1 MNTAKQRTSALQW
14 IMLAL
19 SVLAIML
26 TKLLPAPEGL
36 SDAGFQILGILVA
49 AILLFLTWGTGW
61 TSMAVVFAMLTLPG
75 VGAGQVT
82 QATFGNNT
90 VVFLLFCFML
100 AACLTES
107 GAARRI
113 AVWFLTNRLARK
125 SPWWTIAMYFA
136 AVYALDFVLSAST
149 CIMILLPI
157 LLSMF
162 ESVGLER
169 SDRCKLSSALLLC
182 TVVVAQLA
190 NGANPISHAVTI
202 QGFSLYESY
211 VGAEMDFF
219 TFCAVSTPITLIT
232 TLLVFLLL
240 RFVWK
245 PDVSAFKRINYDE
258 LSASCGEFNRR
269 EKLSVF
275 FYLLCVVFWL
285 LPGLSDYIWPAASGV
300 LGKINNCFPPLA
312 VLFLM
317 NFIKVDGK
325 PILAWGDA
333 VKAVSWPT
341 FMFIASIMGL
351 GSFLGNTSFGIS
363 DWLSNVLAPIFTNVS
378 PILFVFVMVLIV
390 NVLTNFCSN
399 SVALSVVYAIAL
411 PLCLGVYSGSVNP
424 ALLSIL
430 ITSSAQNGWATA
442 PASPTAAVAY
452 ASGWGNSRH
461 ILVWGL
467 IIMVVQIA
475 VCMLWGA
482 AMGRTML
489 F

>member
-1 MNTAKQRTSALQW
+1 
-14 IMLAL
+14 MLAL
-19 SVLAIML
+19 AILAIVLA
-26 TKLLPAPEGL
+26 KLLPTPDGL
-36 SDAGFQILGILVA
+36 TDAGFQILGILVA
-49 AILLFLTWGTGW
+49 AIILFLTWGTGW
-61 TSMAVVFAMLTLPG
+61 TSMAIVFAMLTLPG
-75 VGAGQVT
+75 VSAAQVT

-113 AVWFLTNRLARK
+113 AVWFLTNKLARK

-136 AVYALDFVLSAST
+136 AVYVLDFFLSAST

-162 ESVGLER
+162 ESVGLVQSE
-169 SDRCKLSSALLLC
+169 RCKLSSALLLC

-190 NGANPISHAVTI
+190 NGANPISHAVTM

-232 TLLVFLLL
+232 TLLVFLLV

-245 PDVSAFKRINYDE
+245 PDVSPFKRINYDE
-258 LSASCGEFNRR
+258 LAASCGKFSKR

-275 FYLLCVVFWL
+275 FYALCVVFWL
-285 LPGLSDYIWPAASGV
+285 LPGLADYIWPAASGV

-317 NFIKVDGK
+317 NFIKADGE
-325 PILAWGDA
+325 PVLAWSDA
-333 VKAVSWPT
+333 VKAVNWPT

-351 GSFLGNTSFGIS
+351 GSFLGNSSFGIS
-363 DWLSNVLAPIFTNVS
+363 EWLSNLLSPAFANVS
-378 PILFVFVMVLIV
+378 PIAFILVMVLIV

-399 SVALSVVYAIAL
+399 SVALSVVYAVAL

-452 ASGWGNSRH
+452 ASGWGNSRER
-461 ILVWGL
+461 LVWGL
-467 IIMVVQIA
+467 IIMVLQIA
-475 VCMLWGA
+475 VCMVWGMSA
-482 AMGRTML
+482 GSVL
-489 F
+489 V

>member
-1 MNTAKQRTSALQW
+1 
-14 IMLAL
+14 MLAL
-19 SVLAIML
+19 AILAIVLA
-26 TKLLPAPEGL
+26 KLLPTPDGL
-36 SDAGFQILGILVA
+36 TDAGFQILGILVA
-49 AILLFLTWGTGW
+49 AIILFLTWGTGW
-61 TSMAVVFAMLTLPG
+61 TSMAIVFAMLTLPG
-75 VGAGQVT
+75 VSAAQVT

-113 AVWFLTNRLARK
+113 AVWFLTNKLARK

-136 AVYALDFVLSAST
+136 AVYVLDFFLSAST

-162 ESVGLER
+162 ESVGLVQSE
-169 SDRCKLSSALLLC
+169 RCKLSSALLLC

-190 NGANPISHAVTI
+190 NGANPISHAVTM

-232 TLLVFLLL
+232 TLLVFLLV

-245 PDVSAFKRINYDE
+245 PDVSPFKRINYDE
-258 LSASCGEFNRR
+258 LAASCGKFSKR

-275 FYLLCVVFWL
+275 FYALCVVFWL
-285 LPGLSDYIWPAASGV
+285 LPGLADYIWPAASGV

-317 NFIKVDGK
+317 NFIKLDGE
-325 PILAWGDA
+325 PVLAWGDA
-333 VKAVSWPT
+333 VKSVNWPS

-351 GSFLGNTSFGIS
+351 GSFLGNSSFGIS
-363 DWLSNVLAPIFTNVS
+363 EWLSNLLSPAFANVS
-378 PILFVFVMVLIV
+378 PIAFILVMVLIV

-399 SVALSVVYAIAL
+399 SVALSVVYAVAL

-452 ASGWGNSRH
+452 ASGWGNFRE

-467 IIMVVQIA
+467 IIMVLQIA
-475 VCMLWGA
+475 VCMVWGMSA
-482 AMGRTML
+482 GSVL
-489 F
+489 V